1 MDKPI
6 AIRIKKRFRSIDAF
20 AAELVKSHHEFGSMM
35 PRSLSARIGAL
46 DKGESAWWEKRK
58 ACLDRL
64 LEVLGME
71 ASELKTRRAASRYI
85 FSFPAFPE
93 VPPLDFRRHETWQ
106 IGEPTLAQPGPQSNH
121 DRYRDRPALQFWF
134 ESAGFAPEK
143 IQWLQ
148 VEDAV
153 EYEMLTRRLAA
164 SDRRELLATPTL
176 GDAIDTHLDRLL
188 DTSPLILV
196 CESASYD
203 DILRFARMHRSGSPR
218 LIVAP
223 CPAPSPD
230 IIAREQERGG
240 VFESVSSSASGDHQV
255 GPLSVEKWS
264 WTLKRDWRALMLR
277 WLERHFNDNEVGTA
291 FNYEVAHTLLEKF
304 DRDAQWF
311 STVYEVLV
319 LCHAIDAYAQQTL
332 EDALTSKGRAS
343 DLLQL
348 LLDRDKTQ
356 LKLLRQLIAA
366 RWKRWDL
373 PWLGG
378 IDESEWHALSD
389 RQHDL
394 DSLKDKQIIVR
405 VEKGFD
411 FANPIAARLLLR
423 EHLDGV
429 LRKGQTASWAPACFD
444 AQRRLL
450 LDAALDAVAIDVLDR
465 LPAQLDRDS
474 DMVETRGAIEALFVA
489 IGRRLIRAD
498 PVHESQ
504 FAVAD
509 LVLRQVRCEQGLPL
523 PISRSLATHDVQLEW
538 IAVCWAWSLAAPPVA
553 GWDESWFFPGWRAAP
568 CDRMDERL
576 TMPERYEQ
584 GSTAERWGKL
594 ATPLRAFLSVVAR
607 WMKDQTMPL
616 QYDNMP
622 SVFQIALLAHAAAGK
637 WPVDVS
643 WWYGILGIPAAEA
656 ALCDLVDSWGTT
668 SERTM
673 AQTWWPS
680 LIRCLELESRAGA
693 PWNRFMGK
701 APRSKRA
708 DSKQPALLNRV
719 MAHLE
724 DDADA
729 ELSRLGEDDI
739 RFLCLQPDALSARFK
754 RALLRL
760 VMDDSRFK
768 LADWEAP
775 GFLLRFGPDIAADL
789 ESLLAHD
796 KLGPHAAQL
805 LWEWRPSD
813 PRHLLGAKSPLCRS
827 GVQNL
832 LLTSPPE
839 SIAIAIARLQREPDV
854 FAPQTRRQW
863 ALARLPDARQHAPAL
878 LQML

>member
-6 AIRIKKRFRSIDAF
+6 AIRIKRKFRSIDAF
-20 AAELVKSHHEFGSMM
+20 AAELVKSRREFASMT

-46 DKGESAWWEKRK
+46 DKGENVWWEKRK

-64 LEVLGME
+64 LEVLRME

-106 IGEPTLAQPGPQSNH
+106 IGEPTLAQPGPHSNH

-164 SDRRELLATPTL
+164 IGRRELLATPSL
-176 GDAIDTHLDRLL
+176 GNAIGTHLDRLL

-203 DILRFARMHRSGSPR
+203 DVLQLVGMHRSGSPR
-218 LIVAP
+218 LIVSP
-223 CPAPSPD
+223 LSVPSPD
-230 IIAREQERGG
+230 INASAQERCN
-240 VFESVSSSASGDHQV
+240 VFDSVSPSASGYQAA
-255 GPLSVEKWS
+255 PLPVEKWI
-264 WTLKRDWRALMLR
+264 WKLKRDWRALMLQ
-277 WLERHFNDNEVGTA
+277 WLERHFNEHEVGTA
-291 FNYEVAHTLLEKF
+291 FNYDLARTLLDKF

-311 STVYEVLV
+311 SNVYEILV
-319 LCHAIDAYAQQTL
+319 LCHAIDGYAQQPL
-332 EDALTSKGRAS
+332 DEALSSKRRAS

-348 LLDRDKTQ
+348 LFGRDKTQ
-356 LKLLRQLIAA
+356 LKLLRQLISA

-394 DSLKDKQIIVR
+394 ESLTDKKIIVR
-405 VEKGFD
+405 IGNGFD
-411 FANPIAARLLLR
+411 FANPIATRLLLR
-423 EHLDGV
+423 EHLDSV
-429 LRKGQTASWAPACFD
+429 LREGQTASWAPACFD

-450 LDAALDAVAIDVLDR
+450 LDAALDAVEIDVLDR

-474 DMVETRGAIEALFVA
+474 DMVEARGAIEALFVA

-504 FAVAD
+504 FALAD
-509 LVLRQVRCEQGLPL
+509 LALRQAHCDRGLAL

-553 GWDESWFFPGWRAAP
+553 GWEHSWFFPGWLTEQP
-568 CDRMDERL
+568 DRMDERL

-584 GSTAERWGKL
+584 GSTTERWGNL

-607 WMKDQTMPL
+607 WMKNQTTPP

-643 WWYGILGIPAAEA
+643 WWYGILGIPAAES

-680 LIRCLELESRAGA
+680 LIRCLELESRTGV

-701 APRSKRA
+701 SPRSKRA
-708 DSKQPALLNRV
+708 DSKQPALLDRV
-719 MAHLE
+719 MARLE

-729 ELSRLGEDDI
+729 ELSRLSEEDI

-754 RALLRL
+754 RALIRL
-760 VMDDSRFK
+760 VMHDSRFI

-789 ESLLAHD
+789 ESLLDHD

-813 PRHLLGAKSPLCRS
+813 PRHLLGAKSQLCRS
-827 GVQNL
+827 GMQNL
-832 LLTSPPE
+832 LLTSPPD
-839 SIAIAIARLQREPDV
+839 SIAIAIARLQRQPDIL
-854 FAPQTRRQW
+854 APQTRRQW
-863 ALARLPDARQHAPAL
+863 VLARLPDARQHAPAL